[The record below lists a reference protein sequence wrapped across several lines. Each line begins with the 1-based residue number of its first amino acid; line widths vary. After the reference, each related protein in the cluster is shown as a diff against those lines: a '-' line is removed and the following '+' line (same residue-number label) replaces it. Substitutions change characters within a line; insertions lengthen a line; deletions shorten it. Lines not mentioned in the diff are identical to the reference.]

1 MEEEGIFPMEYNL
14 SLKFSYSQ
22 KNLILKLL
30 KLFSKIS
37 FVIFAFN
44 LSLKLIMSFFLGL
57 RFDLIKTFQMI
68 FLSITLFKFTVTF
81 LLLIFPLRR
90 PGITLYH

>member
-1 MEEEGIFPMEYNL
+1 MECNL

-68 FLSITLFKFTVTF
+68 FFLSITLFKFTVTF

-90 PGITLYH
+90 PGIIFYKL

>member
-44 LSLKLIMSFFLGL
+44 LSLKLIMSFFF
-57 RFDLIKTFQMI
+57 RA
-68 FLSITLFKFTVTF
+68 SI
-81 LLLIFPLRR
+81 
-90 PGITLYH
+90 